1 MPPKFIYKL
10 EGESISLKKIPAEL
24 IGRVLV
30 NVQSLIYS
38 VGRYSWPDVSV
49 QGRRPKIIEDLY
61 SLNVGF
67 SEGCVEL
74 QFNPSQIQYS
84 LEDPSRT
91 IQEPAFSKLAILFGV
106 LSGPDDK
113 GYDDVKGEVK
123 KIIEDPKTRVAILNH
138 INRIIPPS
146 NMHAKVKI
154 EDVHLEN
161 PEIDIQHVYFR
172 ERVLK
177 LLEEE
182 TENDEVKIR
191 GAIVRIKDDV
201 PNSLFWVK
209 RDSGSLAK
217 VCLPEDMRS
226 QIIGYLADRTPVSI
240 SGIGQ
245 KIGRT
250 LEIIELDSIKE
261 SAKIIIDTALDI
273 KLQTPI
279 EATLSYERYDEDD
292 EFWVVS
298 NNELG
303 INGVDETVDKARE
316 IFEESLYEDYLV
328 YKDIEDNRL
337 SDKALLLK
345 KQLIDLFEY
354 R

>member
-10 EGESISLKKIPAEL
+10 EGESVSLKKIPAEL

-49 QGRRPKIIEDLY
+49 QGRCPKIIEDLY

-67 SEGCVEL
+67 REGCVEL

-91 IQEPAFSKLAILFGV
+91 VQEPAFSKLATLFGV
-106 LSGPDDK
+106 LSGPDK
-113 GYDDVKGEVK
+113 EYDDVKEEVK
-123 KIIEDPKTRVAILNH
+123 KIIEDQKTRVAILNH
-138 INRIIPPS
+138 MNRIIPPS

-161 PEIDIQHVYFR
+161 PEIDIQHIHFR
-172 ERVLK
+172 DRVLR

-209 RDSGSLAK
+209 RDSGNLAK

-261 SAKIIIDTALDI
+261 SAKITIDTASDI
-273 KLQTPI
+273 KLHNPI

-298 NNELG
+298 NDELG

-316 IFEESLYEDYLV
+316 MFEESLYEDYLV
-328 YKDIEDNRL
+328 YKDIEDDRL

-345 KQLIDLFEY
+345 RHLIDLFEY

>member
-1 MPPKFIYKL
+1 MSPKFIYKL
-10 EGESISLKKIPAEL
+10 EGESISLKRIPAEL
-24 IGRVLV
+24 MGRILV

-49 QGRRPKIIEDLY
+49 QGRRPKVIEDLY
-61 SLNVGF
+61 SLNVSF

-91 IQEPAFSKLAILFGV
+91 VQEPAFSKLANLFAV
-106 LSGPDDK
+106 LSGPDK
-113 GYDDVKGEVK
+113 GYDDVKGEIN
-123 KIIEDPKTRVAILNH
+123 KIIEDQKTRAAMLNY
-138 INRIIPPS
+138 INRIMPPS
-146 NMHAKVKI
+146 NMQAKVKI
-154 EDVHLEN
+154 EDMDLEN

-172 ERVLK
+172 ERVSK

-182 TENDEVKIR
+182 IENDEVKIR
-191 GAIVRIKDDV
+191 GAIIRIKDDV

-217 VCLPEDMRS
+217 ICLPEDMRS

-245 KIGRT
+245 KTGRT

-261 SAKIIIDTALDI
+261 NTKIVIDKVADME
-273 KLQTPI
+273 LQKPI
-279 EATLSYERYDEDD
+279 EATLSYERYDEDN

-298 NNELG
+298 NDKLG
-303 INGVDETVDKARE
+303 VNGVDETVDKARE
-316 IFEESLYEDYLV
+316 MFEESLYEDYLV
-328 YKDIEDNRL
+328 YKDIEDDRL

-345 KQLIDLFEY
+345 RQLIDLFEC